1 MTKKNIIIVAVIIT
15 LLIGV
20 TAFALTR
27 NTETSSDVE
36 GMDHGSMSTEQADSE
51 SNESATYKEYA
62 ALKGEE
68 YDRMFIAGMIAH
80 HQGAVDMA
88 KLAQAQAKHAEL
100 KTMAGNIITAQE
112 KEIADMT
119 SWQQQW
125 SYPASS
131 GDNMMDHSA
140 MGMMDDMA
148 SMTDQLKNLTG
159 DDFDKKFLELM
170 IEHHQ
175 SAIDM
180 ARPGEANAQ
189 HQEVKTLTKA
199 IVSDQ
204 SKEISQMQAWQKEW
218 GY

>member
-1 MTKKNIIIVAVIIT
+1 MNRKTTTIIIAIVVVALT
-15 LLIGV
+15 GV
-20 TAFALTR
+20 VAFALTR
-27 NTETSSDVE
+27 KADNGNATNTNN
-36 GMDHGSMSTEQADSE
+36 GDSQTA
-51 SNESATYKEYA
+51 NDSATHKQYA

-68 YDRMFIAGMIAH
+68 YDRMFLAGMIAH

-88 KLAQAQAKHAEL
+88 QLALNQAKHGEL
-100 KTMAGNIITAQE
+100 KTMAQNIIKAQD
-112 KEIADMT
+112 KEIIDMT

-125 SYPASS
+125 GYPASS
-131 GDNMMDHSA
+131 DENMMDHS
-140 MGMMDDMA
+140 GMSMKNDMA
-148 SMTDQLKNLTG
+148 GMTDQLKNLTG

-189 HQEVKTLTKA
+189 HQEVKALTKA

-204 SKEISQMQAWQKEW
+204 SKEIDQMQTWQNDW
-218 GY
+218 GYKN

>member
-1 MTKKNIIIVAVIIT
+1 MNRKTTTTITAIVVVA
-15 LLIGV
+15 LIGV
-20 TAFALTR
+20 AVFALTR
-27 NTETSSDVE
+27 KADNNTGTNGTDTSNNSQ
-36 GMDHGSMSTEQADSE
+36 T
-51 SNESATYKEYA
+51 NESATYKQYA

-68 YDRMFIAGMIAH
+68 YDRMFLAGMIAH

-88 KLAQAQAKHAEL
+88 QLALNQAKHSEL
-100 KTMAGNIITAQE
+100 KAMAQNIIKAQD
-112 KEIADMT
+112 KEIIDMT

-125 SYPASS
+125 GYPASS
-131 GDNMMDHSA
+131 GEQMMDHSA
-140 MGMMDDMA
+140 MSMEGDMMV
-148 SMTDQLKNLTG
+148 MTDQLKNLTG

-189 HQEVKTLTKA
+189 HQELKALTKA

-204 SKEISQMQAWQKEW
+204 TKEIDQMKTWQSEW
-218 GY
+218 GYKAAN

>member
-1 MTKKNIIIVAVIIT
+1 MNRKITTTITAIVVVA
-15 LLIGV
+15 LIGV
-20 TAFALTR
+20 AVFALTR
-27 NTETSSDVE
+27 KADNNTGTNGTDTSNNSQ
-36 GMDHGSMSTEQADSE
+36 T
-51 SNESATYKEYA
+51 NESATYKQYA

-68 YDRMFIAGMIAH
+68 YDRMFLAGMIAH

-88 KLAQAQAKHAEL
+88 QLALNQAKHSEL
-100 KTMAGNIITAQE
+100 KAMAQNIIKAQD
-112 KEIADMT
+112 KEIIDMT

-125 SYPASS
+125 GYPASS
-131 GDNMMDHSA
+131 GEQMMDHSA
-140 MGMMDDMA
+140 MSMEGDMMV
-148 SMTDQLKNLTG
+148 MTDQLKNLTG

-189 HQEVKTLTKA
+189 HQELKALTKA

-204 SKEISQMQAWQKEW
+204 TKEIDQMKTWQSEW
-218 GY
+218 GYKAAN